1 MSTRIGPDR
10 AVGPSGPAIDCGDM
24 RPVDLLGLHLESSSG
39 APVVLLREHDEPHR
53 VIPIFIGAAEA
64 AAIALAVSGEDAP
77 RPLTHDL
84 LAVVFDALGGTLESV
99 EVTELREGT
108 FHALLR
114 VDGVEGPMALDSRP
128 SDGIALAL
136 RLDAPIL
143 VAEAVLEEAGTVVAE
158 PGDTKAIE
166 GAVSE
171 FRRFLDEVEPEDFA
185 PGSDPGGE

>member
-1 MSTRIGPDR
+1 MR
-10 AVGPSGPAIDCGDM
+10 A
-24 RPVDLLGLHLESSSG
+24 VDLLGLHLESTTG

-53 VIPIFIGAAEA
+53 VIPIFIGAPEA
-64 AAIALAVSGEDAP
+64 TAIALAVSGEEAP

-84 LAVVFDALGGTLESV
+84 MAVVFGALGGTLEAV

-114 VDGVEGPMALDSRP
+114 IDGVEGPIALDSRP

-143 VAEAVLEEAGTVVAE
+143 VAEAVLEEAGTVIAE
-158 PGDTKAIE
+158 PDDPAAIE
-166 GAVSE
+166 GAVAE
-171 FRRFLDEVEPEDFA
+171 FRSFLAEVEPEDFVA
-185 PGSDPGGE
+185 GPEEGESGEGDR